1 MNYRMISNFIG
12 NILRFLA
19 LLLLLPLIIS
29 FANKENIYLAYL
41 IPIILLTILSFL
53 LKAKKPLNK
62 LIYIREGFI
71 ITALSWLLLSLF
83 GSLPFII
90 SKEIPYF
97 FDAFFETVSGFTT
110 TGSSILNNVE
120 EMSTSLVF
128 WRSFTQWIGGMGV
141 LVFALAI
148 LPSTDARSMYII
160 KAESPGPQVGKLVS
174 RVRFT
179 ARILY
184 GIYIGLTLILFIL
197 LSFKMPIF
205 DSLCHALS
213 TASTGG
219 FGIKNTSIA
228 FYDSFY
234 IEIVISI
241 FMIIFGI
248 NFNIFYLILIGH
260 LKEALKSEELRVYFS
275 IVLIA
280 TLMIII
286 NLLSSGTYKSA
297 GQAFRYSF
305 FQTSSIITTTG
316 FSSADFNLWPSF
328 SKWILVLLMFSGG
341 MAGSTAGGIK
351 ISRIIIQAKI
361 ILKEI
366 KYSINPRRVT
376 TLSFEKKPLEA
387 GVVKGV
393 SSFILVYML
402 MLLGGVLLISLDG
415 KDLLTNF
422 TSALSSLSN
431 IGPGLEI
438 VGPLGNYSSFSHFS
452 KFILSILMLAGRL
465 EIFPILILFSPNTW
479 KR

>member
-62 LIYIREGFI
+62 QIYIREGFI

>member
-53 LKAKKPLNK
+53 LKIKKPQNK
-62 LIYIREGFI
+62 QIYIREGFI

-128 WRSFTQWIGGMGV
+128 WRSLTQWIGGMGI

-197 LSFKMPIF
+197 LSFKMPVF

-402 MLLGGVLLISLDG
+402 MLFGGVLLISLDG

-422 TSALSSLSN
+422 TASLSCLSN
-431 IGPGLEI
+431 VGPGLEI
-438 VGPLGNYSSFSHFS
+438 IGPLGNYSSFSHFS

>member
-1 MNYRMISNFIG
+1 MNYRMILNLIG

-53 LKAKKPLNK
+53 LKIKKPQNK
-62 LIYIREGFI
+62 QIYIREGFI

-128 WRSFTQWIGGMGV
+128 WRSLTQWIGGMGI

-197 LSFKMPIF
+197 LSFKMPVF

-241 FMIIFGI
+241 FMILLE
-248 NFNIFYLILIGH
+248 LILI
-260 LKEALKSEELRVYFS
+260 
-275 IVLIA
+275 
-280 TLMIII
+280 
-286 NLLSSGTYKSA
+286 
-297 GQAFRYSF
+297 
-305 FQTSSIITTTG
+305 
-316 FSSADFNLWPSF
+316 
-328 SKWILVLLMFSGG
+328 
-341 MAGSTAGGIK
+341 
-351 ISRIIIQAKI
+351 
-361 ILKEI
+361 
-366 KYSINPRRVT
+366 
-376 TLSFEKKPLEA
+376 
-387 GVVKGV
+387 
-393 SSFILVYML
+393 SFI
-402 MLLGGVLLISLDG
+402 
-415 KDLLTNF
+415 
-422 TSALSSLSN
+422 
-431 IGPGLEI
+431 
-438 VGPLGNYSSFSHFS
+438 
-452 KFILSILMLAGRL
+452 
-465 EIFPILILFSPNTW
+465 
-479 KR
+479 

>member
-1 MNYRMISNFIG
+1 MNYRMILNFIG

-53 LKAKKPLNK
+53 LKIKKPQNK
-62 LIYIREGFI
+62 QIYIREGFI

-128 WRSFTQWIGGMGV
+128 WRSLTQWIGGMGI

-197 LSFKMPIF
+197 LSFKMPVF

-241 FMIIFGI
+241 FMILFGI

-275 IVLIA
+275 IVIIATILIA
-280 TLMIII
+280 FNLI
-286 NLLSSGTYKSA
+286 NSGTYNSV
-297 GQAFRYSF
+297 GTAFRYSF

-316 FSSADFNLWPSF
+316 FSTADFNLWPSF

-351 ISRIIIQAKI
+351 ISRIVIQTKI

-376 TLSFEKKPLEA
+376 TLSFEKKPLEP
-387 GVVKGV
+387 GVIKGA

-402 MLLGGVLLISLDG
+402 LLFGGVLLISLDG

-422 TSALSSLSN
+422 TASLSCLSN
-431 IGPGLEI
+431 VGPGLEI
-438 VGPLGNYSSFSHFS
+438 IGPLGNYSSFSNFS
-452 KFILSILMLAGRL
+452 KLILSILMLAGRL

>member
-62 LIYIREGFI
+62 QIYIREGFI

-128 WRSFTQWIGGMGV
+128 WRSFTQWIGGMGI

>member
-1 MNYRMISNFIG
+1 MNYRMILNLIG

-53 LKAKKPLNK
+53 LKIKKPQNK
-62 LIYIREGFI
+62 QIYIREGFI

-128 WRSFTQWIGGMGV
+128 WRSLTQWIGGMGI

-197 LSFKMPIF
+197 LSFKMPVF

-241 FMIIFGI
+241 FMILFGI

-275 IVLIA
+275 IVIIATILIA
-280 TLMIII
+280 FNLI
-286 NLLSSGTYKSA
+286 NSGTYNSV
-297 GQAFRYSF
+297 GTAFRYSF

-316 FSSADFNLWPSF
+316 FSTADFNLWPSF

-351 ISRIIIQAKI
+351 ISRIVIQTKI

-376 TLSFEKKPLEA
+376 TLTFENKPLEP
-387 GVVKGV
+387 GVIKGA

-402 MLLGGVLLISLDG
+402 LLFGGVLLISLDG

-422 TSALSSLSN
+422 TASLSCLSN

-438 VGPLGNYSSFSHFS
+438 IGPLGNYSSFSNFS
-452 KFILSILMLAGRL
+452 KLILSILMLAGRL